1 VRQSQERG
9 IGHTHLLSL
18 SFQEYV
24 VWAINLLLTF
34 CSLLHVKDVA
44 CIIVLSADSCLCHK
58 HLMHID
64 KWILLRWD
72 ASCTPVSGC

>member
-9 IGHTHLLSL
+9 IGHTHLLLSL

-24 VWAINLLLTF
+24 VWAINLMLTF

-44 CIIVLSADSCLCHK
+44 CVIVLTADSCLCHN
-58 HLMHID
+58 I
-64 KWILLRWD
+64 
-72 ASCTPVSGC
+72 